1 MPQSDKVSKTG
12 ARVSYLRGV
21 LDGQKLSQDERLEL
35 VLSTFVDVTD
45 KLLEVLAEVREE
57 QAEIRR
63 LLAGFGP
70 SGPGEAQADPA
81 PQLSCPQC
89 GQRLAIG
96 PELLEQG
103 PVELTC
109 PECHLTIEVV

>member
-35 VLSTFVDVTD
+35 VLSTFVDVSD

-57 QAEIRR
+57 QSEIRR
-63 LLAGFGP
+63 LLA
-70 SGPGEAQADPA
+70 SLRPGDPVEPRAELA

-96 PELLEQG
+96 PELLERG